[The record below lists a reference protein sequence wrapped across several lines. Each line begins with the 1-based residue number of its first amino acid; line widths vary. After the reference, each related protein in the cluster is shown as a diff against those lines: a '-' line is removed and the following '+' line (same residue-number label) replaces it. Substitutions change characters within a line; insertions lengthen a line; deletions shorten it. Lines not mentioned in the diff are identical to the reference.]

1 MQIWSVED
9 LLPIC
14 EELNLPLVLDYHHHN
29 IIHDPSLRKGTL
41 DVMKYF
47 PQIKQTW
54 TRKGITQ
61 KQHYSEPCPGAV
73 TGRDTRKHS
82 PRVAVLPPCED
93 TMDLMIEAKDKE
105 QAVFELYRKY
115 NIGPRDNFEQVIPHE
130 RTDDNRA
137 HLKKQ
142 KSTKKRS
149 QEEPDVLDAV
159 ALIPQ
164 EEIGMGGDQRRVYW
178 LQGHEH
184 WLSPP
189 KRPVKRKEKVA
200 EEETEVAA
208 KKCRKRAAGPPADQN
223 EAPVKGTGGKAVKT
237 APAVDVSSKKG
248 GSNTEEI
255 APPKAQRARQRAR
268 QTKRAVVPTA
278 ISP

>member
-1 MQIWSVED
+1 
-9 LLPIC
+9 
-14 EELNLPLVLDYHHHN
+14 
-29 IIHDPSLRKGTL
+29 
-41 DVMKYF
+41 MKYF

-73 TGRDTRKHS
+73 TGREMRKHS
-82 PRVAVLPPCED
+82 PRVAVLPPCDD

-115 NIGPRDNFEQVIPHE
+115 NIGPKDHFEQVIPHE

-149 QEEPDVLDAV
+149 REELDALDAV

-164 EEIGMGGDQRRVYW
+164 EEIGMGGSQRRVYW
-178 LQGHEH
+178 PQGHEH

-189 KRPVKRKEKVA
+189 KRPVKRKENIEE
-200 EEETEVAA
+200 EEETEVVV
-208 KKCRKRAAGPPADQN
+208 KKRRKRATKPAPFEAADQN
-223 EAPVKGTGGKAVKT
+223 EAPMKGMGKEAVGV
-237 APAVDVSSKKG
+237 APAVDASPKNKRVRKR
-248 GSNTEEI
+248 I
-255 APPKAQRARQRAR
+255 AKVDAGKTTPLKAQRM
-268 QTKRAVVPTA
+268 TEPTT
-278 ISP
+278 SP